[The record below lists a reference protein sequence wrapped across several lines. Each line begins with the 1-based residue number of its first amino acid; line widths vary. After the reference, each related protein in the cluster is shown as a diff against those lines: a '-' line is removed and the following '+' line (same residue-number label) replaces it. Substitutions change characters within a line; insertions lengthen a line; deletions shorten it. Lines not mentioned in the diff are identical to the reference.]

1 MSNEHEKFMAMAI
14 AEARKGLRN
23 GEQPFGSVVVRDGN
37 IVGRAFNVVNSSGD
51 PTTHAEVNAVRD
63 ASANMKTPNL
73 ADCTLYTS
81 CDPCPMCSGAIM
93 MARIGRLF
101 IGARSAKLAEVQNV
115 PGRTYTAESLA
126 EQMHTPLEIIRGVLQ
141 DDAEQALTEYDWSNF

>member
-1 MSNEHEKFMAMAI
+1 MSTEHEKFMAVAI

-63 ASANMKTPNL
+63 ASVNMKTASL
-73 ADCTLYTS
+73 AGCTLYTS
-81 CDPCPMCSGAIM
+81 CDPCPMCAGAIM
-93 MARIGRLF
+93 MAQIERLF

-115 PGRTYTAESLA
+115 PGRTYTAENLA
-126 EQMHTPLEIIRGVLQ
+126 EQMHASLEITRGVLQ
-141 DDAEQALTEYDWSNF
+141 DDAEQALTEYDWSIS